1 MTLEPLMLSDTA
13 MVLLRRRAE
22 QWENIKV
29 YFTVESD
36 SWRAIDNWSNLAGVP
51 GMSHVLQA
59 IEEELLV
66 EMWHLFVHRDLEP
79 VRSLEWHLTLS
90 KTSMWIARKTFLPSD
105 QPQNLNGR
113 VRLTPSPFHAHFMN
127 AMEDD
132 YKKAIA
138 RRLYTAPI
146 IAGMES

>member
-1 MTLEPLMLSDTA
+1 MMPEPLTLSDTA
-13 MVLLRRRAE
+13 MVLLRRHAE

-51 GMSHVLQA
+51 GMSRVLQA

-66 EMWHLFVHRDLEP
+66 EMWHLFVHRDLVP
-79 VRSLEWHLTLS
+79 SRSLEWHLTLS

-105 QPQNLNGR
+105 QIQNLNGR
-113 VRLTPSPFHAHFMN
+113 VRLAPSPFHAHFMN
-127 AMEDD
+127 AMEED
-132 YKKAIA
+132 YKKALA
-138 RRLYTAPI
+138 FRLDPASVV
-146 IAGMES
+146 AGMGS